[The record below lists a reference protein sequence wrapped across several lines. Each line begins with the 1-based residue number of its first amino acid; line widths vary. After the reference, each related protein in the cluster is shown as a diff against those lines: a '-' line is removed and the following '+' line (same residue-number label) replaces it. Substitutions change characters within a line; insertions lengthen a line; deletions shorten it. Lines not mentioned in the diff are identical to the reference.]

1 VGLYSV
7 KLWYI
12 EIISKNKN
20 MSLDWLVKNKKTK
33 KQKTLITIKT
43 IHANEKDIRDVKK
56 QRGVDIS

>member
-1 VGLYSV
+1 VFSYGI
-7 KLWYI
+7 I

-20 MSLDWLVKNKKTK
+20 MSLDWLVK

-43 IHANEKDIRDVKK
+43 IHANDKDIRDVKK